1 MKHRVDFKKVSRH
14 DGPMESLGYLL
25 WRVSL
30 RWRSSIEA
38 ALKEYDLTHPQFVML
53 ASLAWL
59 TKEGDMVT
67 QADVA
72 RMAGFDP
79 NTASQ
84 ILRGLEGK
92 NLIKRVRKQDERSK
106 NPTLTAAGKKRLS
119 EAMSKAVE
127 EIDDHF
133 FKPLT
138 KAEGKQLIGLFQK
151 LFLHN
156 AQ

>member
-38 ALKEYDLTHPQFVML
+38 ALKDYDLTHPQFVML

-67 QADVA
+67 QAEVGK
-72 RMAGFDP
+72 MAGFDP

-84 ILRGLEGK
+84 IFKGLEKKG
-92 NLIKRVRKQDERSK
+92 LLKRIRKQDERSK
-106 NPTLTAAGKKRLS
+106 NPLLTADGKKRLS
-119 EAMSKAVE
+119 ESMSKAVE
-127 EIDDHF
+127 EIDEHF

-138 KAEGKQLIGLFQK
+138 KTEGKQLIGLFQK
-151 LFLHN
+151 LFLHH
-156 AQ
+156 Q